1 MDDPEFYEIYSE
13 HKLYTNIIQD
23 IMEASAKKQRTAQQP
38 KKIKITKRQL
48 NTMLNEMFGMD
59 HGSYD
64 IESSIRVALS
74 VVPLTFEEL
83 YEELTL
89 DPMYGDQIQSDFA
102 EELLDAVRDMISRGE
117 LVKNP
122 VTGELQNVPY

>member
-1 MDDPEFYEIYSE
+1 
-13 HKLYTNIIQD
+13 
-23 IMEASAKKQRTAQQP
+23 
-38 KKIKITKRQL
+38 
-48 NTMLNEMFGMD
+48 MLNEMFGMD

-102 EELLDAVRDMISRGE
+102 EELLDAVRDMMSRGE

-122 VTGELQNVPY
+122 STGELQNVLY